1 MTSRLALTGLQHAY
15 PHRDEPSLHAFDLEV
30 AAGEVVCVVGPS
42 GAGKTTLLRLVGGLL
57 APTAGRIAIDGV
69 DVTSHPPE
77 RRAVAM
83 VFQGFALFPHLTVAE
98 NIRFGLRVRREP
110 RQLERVHEVAA
121 LLELTELLERRPAQL
136 SGGERQRTAL
146 GRALVR
152 DPAVFCLDEPLA
164 SLDPAL
170 RAAAR
175 RLLGQVLRA
184 EGRGALVVTHDQA
197 EALTLGDR
205 VAILNEGRLEQVG
218 TPDEVYERP
227 ATPFVA
233 GFVGTP
239 PATVLPAD
247 GELASALGA
256 TGPGQV
262 AVRAEHVRL
271 GRQGVA
277 GTVAESAHLGALAQ
291 VTVDVADGSLVA
303 TVPSKTAPPV
313 GAATRVRVDAEHL
326 LRYDESGRLT

>member
-1 MTSRLALTGLQHAY
+1 MTSRLALTGLHHAY
-15 PHRDEPSLHAFDLEV
+15 PRSDQPSLESFDLDV

-57 APTAGRIAIDGV
+57 APTAGRVAIDDA
-69 DVTSHPPE
+69 DVTALPPE

-110 RQLERVHEVAA
+110 HQLERVREVAA
-121 LLELTELLERRPAQL
+121 LLELTDLLDRRPAQL

-164 SLDPAL
+164 SLDPSL
-170 RAAAR
+170 RADAR
-175 RLLGQVLRA
+175 RLLGRVLRA
-184 EGRGALVVTHDQA
+184 DGRGALVVTHDQA

-205 VAILNEGRLEQVG
+205 VAILNDGRLEQVG
-218 TPDEVYERP
+218 TPEEVYARP

-239 PATVLPAD
+239 PATVVPAD
-247 GELASALGA
+247 GALAAALGA
-256 TGPGQV
+256 VGRGQV

-271 GRQGVA
+271 GRQGVP
-277 GTVAESAHLGALAQ
+277 GTVVESAHLGALAQ

-303 TVPSKTAPPV
+303 TMPTHTAPAV
-313 GAATRVRVDAEHL
+313 GGSTRVRVDAEHL
-326 LRYDESGRLT
+326 LRYDEAGRLQ